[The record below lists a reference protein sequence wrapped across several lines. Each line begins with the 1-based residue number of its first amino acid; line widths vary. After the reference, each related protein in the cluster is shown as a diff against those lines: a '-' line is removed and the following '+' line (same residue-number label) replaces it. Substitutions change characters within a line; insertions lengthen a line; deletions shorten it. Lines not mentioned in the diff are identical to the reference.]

1 MFNLTSAAESIFL
14 KALGGLTKGHLEITN
29 RGVTHEFGSNDDA
42 LRAVIT
48 VHDAR
53 FFRRALFDGDIG
65 IGESY
70 MAGEWTS
77 PDVGNVIRLAVRN
90 LDHLETSNSWFSA
103 FTRAGNRIQ
112 HMLKSNT
119 VTRSKQNIEAHY
131 DLSNEFFGLFLD
143 DSMMYSCG
151 WFDSASDSL
160 ERAQFNKL
168 EKICRKLQLQEGDRV
183 LEIGTGWGG
192 FALHAASKYGA
203 HVTTTTIS
211 RQQYDFAARRFH
223 DFDPAGERI
232 HLLMDDYRKLK
243 GNYDKIVSIEMFEA
257 VGLDYYDEFFST
269 CDRLLNPDGAM
280 LMQTI
285 TMLDQKFPAYHRSSD
300 WIQKYIF
307 PGGELASMAE
317 ILKSTSRATRLALFN
332 AEDMGLHY
340 ARTLDEW
347 RGRFMRNLGAVRN
360 LGFDEKFTRMWEFYL
375 AYCEGAF
382 LERHVSTTQL
392 MFTKAYSGR
401 VLSGEEF
408 RMELARAMAS
418 RRS

>member
-1 MFNLTSAAESIFL
+1 MFNLTNAAESIFL
-14 KALGGLTKGHLEITN
+14 KALGGLKQGHLELTN
-29 RGVTHEFGSNDDA
+29 RGVTHHFGAKSDY
-42 LRAVIT
+42 LHAVIT
-48 VHDAR
+48 VHDSQ
-53 FFRRALFDGDIG
+53 FFRRALLDGDIG

-77 PDVGNVIRLAVRN
+77 PDVANVIRLAVRN
-90 LDHLETSNSWFSA
+90 LDYLENNNSWFSA
-103 FTRAGNRIQ
+103 FSRAGNRIQ
-112 HMLKSNT
+112 HVLKSNT
-119 VTRSKQNIEAHY
+119 VTRSKQNIQAHY

-151 WFDSASDSL
+151 WFESASDSL

-168 EKICRKLQLQEGDRV
+168 ERICRKLQLQPGDRV

-211 RQQYDFAARRFH
+211 QQQHDWAAGRFG
-223 DFDPAGERI
+223 DFDPEGQRI
-232 HLLMDDYRKLK
+232 KLLMEDYRKLK
-243 GNYDKIVSIEMFEA
+243 GSYDKIVSIEMFEA
-257 VGLDYYDEFFST
+257 VGLDFYDEFFST
-269 CDRLLNPDGAM
+269 CDRLLKPDGTM

-307 PGGELASMAE
+307 PGGELASMTE
-317 ILKSTSRATRLALFN
+317 IMKSTSRATRLALFN

-347 RGRFMRNLGAVRN
+347 RRRFMRNLGAVRN
-360 LGFDEKFTRMWEFYL
+360 LGFDENFTRMWEFYL

-382 LERHVSTTQL
+382 LERHVSTVQL
-392 MFTKAYSGR
+392 VFTKSYSGR

-408 RMELARAMAS
+408 RLESARAMAS
-418 RRS
+418 KRS

>member
-1 MFNLTSAAESIFL
+1 MFNLTNAAESIFL
-14 KALGGLTKGHLEITN
+14 KALGGLKQGHLELTN
-29 RGVTHEFGSNDDA
+29 RGVTHHFGAKSDD
-42 LRAVIT
+42 LHAVIT
-48 VHDAR
+48 VHDSQ
-53 FFRRALFDGDIG
+53 FFRRALLDGDIG

-77 PDVGNVIRLAVRN
+77 PDVANVIRLAVRN
-90 LDHLETSNSWFSA
+90 LDYLENNNSWFSA
-103 FTRAGNRIQ
+103 FSRAGNRIQ
-112 HMLKSNT
+112 HVLKSNT
-119 VTRSKQNIEAHY
+119 MTRSKQNIQAHY

-151 WFDSASDSL
+151 WFESASDSL
-160 ERAQFNKL
+160 ERAQLNKL
-168 EKICRKLQLQEGDRV
+168 ERICRKLQLQPGDRV

-211 RQQYDFAARRFH
+211 QQQHDWAAGRFG
-223 DFDPAGERI
+223 DFDPEGQRI
-232 HLLMDDYRKLK
+232 KLLMEDYRKLK
-243 GNYDKIVSIEMFEA
+243 GSYDKIVSIEMFEA

-269 CDRLLNPDGAM
+269 CDRLLKPDGTM

-307 PGGELASMAE
+307 PGGELASMTE
-317 ILKSTSRATRLALFN
+317 IMKSTSRATRLALFN

-347 RGRFMRNLGAVRN
+347 RRRFMRNLGAVRN
-360 LGFDEKFTRMWEFYL
+360 LGFDENFTRMWEFYL

-382 LERHVSTTQL
+382 LERHVSTVQL
-392 MFTKAYSGR
+392 VFTKSYSGR

-408 RMELARAMAS
+408 RLESARAMAS
-418 RRS
+418 KRS

>member
-1 MFNLTSAAESIFL
+1 MLNLTTAAESIFL
-14 KALGGLTKGHLEITN
+14 KVLSGLKKGHLELTN
-29 RGVTHEFGSNDDA
+29 RDVVYHFGRYEDE
-42 LRAVIT
+42 LHAVIT
-48 VHDAR
+48 VHDSR
-53 FFRRALFDGDIG
+53 FFHRALFDGDIG

-77 PDVGNVIRLAVRN
+77 PDVANVIRLAVRN
-90 LDHLETSNSWFSA
+90 LDYLETNNSWFSA
-103 FTRAGNRIQ
+103 FSRFGNRIQ
-112 HMLKSNT
+112 HVLNSNT
-119 VTRSKQNIEAHY
+119 ITRSKQNIQAHY
-131 DLSNEFFGLFLD
+131 DLSNEFFSLFLD

-151 WFDSASDSL
+151 WFASQSDSL

-168 EKICRKLQLQEGDRV
+168 EQICKKLQLQPGDRV

-211 RQQYDFAARRFH
+211 QQQHEFAAQRFYNY
-223 DFDPAGERI
+223 DPEGQRI
-232 HLLMDDYRKLK
+232 QLLMEDYRKLK
-243 GNYDKIVSIEMFEA
+243 GTYDKIISIEMFEA

-307 PGGELASMAE
+307 PGGELASITE
-317 ILKSTSRATRLALFN
+317 ILKSTSRATRLALYN

-347 RGRFMRNLGAVRN
+347 RRRFMRNLGAVRN
-360 LGFDEKFTRMWEFYL
+360 LGFDENFTRMWEFYL

-382 LERHVSTTQL
+382 LERHVSASQL
-392 MFTKAYSGR
+392 MFTKAYSTR
-401 VLSGEEF
+401 VLTGEEF
-408 RMELARAMAS
+408 SIESTRAIAVK
-418 RRS
+418 RT